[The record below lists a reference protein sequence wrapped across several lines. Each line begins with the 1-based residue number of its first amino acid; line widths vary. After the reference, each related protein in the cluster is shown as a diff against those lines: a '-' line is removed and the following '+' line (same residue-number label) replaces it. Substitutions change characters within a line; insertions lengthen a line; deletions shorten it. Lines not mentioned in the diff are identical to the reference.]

1 VNEDW
6 KKGYNAE
13 SEKRQYA
20 DVYGTPD
27 IYGAAGGKANSYRCS
42 HCDKII
48 RTRDIEWRGTTAH
61 CPKCGTE
68 LEVQGRSD
76 GTRSSQG

>member
-1 VNEDW
+1 MNEDW
-6 KKGYNAE
+6 NKDYKNE

-27 IYGAAGGKANSYRCS
+27 IYEAAGGKANRYRCP
-42 HCDKII
+42 HCDKNIS
-48 RTRDIEWRGTTAH
+48 TRDIKWRGTRAH

-68 LEVQGRSD
+68 LEA
-76 GTRSSQG
+76 